1 MRESVLRLEKFYAS
15 SLGQAAKDMAG
26 RRLHSL
32 WPDLAGRNVL
42 GFGFCD
48 PYLDSYQ
55 SGANRIVFAMPSGQ
69 GALAHKSKRGVN
81 TCLTEEHCLPFS
93 DSTFDTILCVHGVE
107 ETPDLKVL
115 MSELWRVC
123 RPEGHI
129 VIIASNRA
137 GLWARSDRSPF
148 GAGRPFSRTQMRA
161 AMRGVGFH
169 PTIWSG
175 ALYAPP
181 LRFLTK
187 GGMLRGAEKFG
198 ETVFPG
204 LSGLILV
211 EGIKRLYVK
220 PKRGKK
226 EKSLVAIPR
235 FGTSPIANR
244 SSSSHREQE

>member
-1 MRESVLRLEKFYAS
+1 VRESVLNLEKFYAS
-15 SLGQAAKDMAG
+15 PLGQAARDMAS

-42 GFGFCD
+42 GFGFCG
-48 PYLDSYQ
+48 PYLDNYQ
-55 SGANRIVFAMPSGQ
+55 AGANRIILAMPGAQ
-69 GALAHKSKRGVN
+69 GALAHRGKRGIIS
-81 TCLTEEHCLPFS
+81 CLVEEDCLPFA
-93 DSTFDTILCVHGVE
+93 DSTFDTILCVHGIE
-107 ETPDLKVL
+107 EAPNLNHL

-148 GAGRPFSRTQMRA
+148 GAGRPFTRSQMRA
-161 AMRGVGFH
+161 AMRAVGFH

-181 LRFLTK
+181 LKMFSK
-187 GGMLRGAEKFG
+187 GGFLRGSERFG
-198 ETVFPG
+198 ETVTPG

-211 EGIKRLYVK
+211 EAIKRLYVD
-220 PKRGKK
+220 PDRG
-226 EKSLVAIPR
+226 EKAKSVVARPR
-235 FGTSPIANR
+235 FGTSPIANY
-244 SSSSHREQE
+244 SPPSHR

>member
-1 MRESVLRLEKFYAS
+1 MRENVLNLEKFYAS
-15 SLGQAAKDMAG
+15 PLGQAARDMAS

-42 GFGFCD
+42 GFGFCG

-55 SGANRIVFAMPSGQ
+55 AGANRIILAMPGAQ
-69 GALAHKSKRGVN
+69 GALAHRGKRGIIS
-81 TCLTEEHCLPFS
+81 CLVEEDGLPFA

-107 ETPDLKVL
+107 EAPNLNHL

-148 GAGRPFSRTQMRA
+148 GAGRPFTRSQMRA
-161 AMRGVGFH
+161 AMRAVGFH

-181 LRFLTK
+181 LKMFSK
-187 GGMLRGAEKFG
+187 GGFLRVSERFG
-198 ETVFPG
+198 EMVTPG

-211 EGIKRLYVK
+211 EAIKRLYVD
-220 PKRGKK
+220 PDRG
-226 EKSLVAIPR
+226 EKAKSVVARPR
-235 FGTSPIANR
+235 FGTSPIANY
-244 SSSSHREQE
+244 SPPSHR

>member
-1 MRESVLRLEKFYAS
+1 
-15 SLGQAAKDMAG
+15 MAG
-26 RRLHSL
+26 QRLQAL

-42 GFGFCD
+42 GFGFCV
-48 PYLDSYQ
+48 PYLDAYQ
-55 SGANRIVFAMPSGQ
+55 SGANRIVFAMPGGQ
-69 GALAHKSKRGVN
+69 GALAHKNKRGVN
-81 TCLTEEHCLPFS
+81 TCLTEEDYLPFS

-107 ETPDLKVL
+107 ETANLKAL

-137 GLWARSDRSPF
+137 
-148 GAGRPFSRTQMRA
+148 
-161 AMRGVGFH
+161 FH

-181 LRFLTK
+181 LKFLAK
-187 GGMLRGAEKFG
+187 GGALRGCEKFG
-198 ETVFPG
+198 ETVFPS

-211 EGIKRLYVK
+211 EGIKRLYVD
-220 PKRGKK
+220 PNRGEK
-226 EKSLVAIPR
+226 EKSFVARPR

-244 SSSSHREQE
+244 TSSFNRDKGRLRPTDLERHKR

>member
-1 MRESVLRLEKFYAS
+1 
-15 SLGQAAKDMAG
+15 MAG
-26 RRLHSL
+26 QRLQAL

-42 GFGFCD
+42 AFGFCV
-48 PYLDSYQ
+48 PYLDAYQ
-55 SGANRIVFAMPSGQ
+55 SSANRIVFAMPGGQ
-69 GALAHKSKRGVN
+69 GALAHKNKRGVN
-81 TCLTEEHCLPFS
+81 TCLTEEDYLPFS

-107 ETPDLKVL
+107 ETANLKAL

-161 AMRGVGFH
+161 AMREAGFH

-181 LRFLTK
+181 LKFLAK
-187 GGMLRGAEKFG
+187 GGALRGCEKFG
-198 ETVFPG
+198 ETVFPS

-211 EGIKRLYVK
+211 EGIKRLYVD
-220 PKRGKK
+220 PNRGEK
-226 EKSLVAIPR
+226 EKSFVARPR

-244 SSSSHREQE
+244 TSSFNRDKGRLRPTDLERHKR